1 VNSPDVWVPYLIT
14 HILTLLLIFTCY
26 KWPSFGK
33 AVWGLILILAGAFNI
48 FTVISSPEK
57 YVSAY
62 GQHAVLLYKKI
73 IFGLFSTYAVL
84 FVVAIAM
91 GQILVGSCLLMK
103 RTPFKLGVFGGVIFL
118 VAISPLGLG
127 AAFPSTLFMALS
139 PVLMY
144 VRYQKSID
152 PNSFQKSFWQSSKG
166 GPNA

>member
-1 VNSPDVWVPYLIT
+1 VNSPDVWIPYLIT

-26 KWPSFGK
+26 KWPNIGK
-33 AVWGLILILAGAFNI
+33 AVWGLIFILAGAFNI

-57 YVSAY
+57 YVSVY
-62 GQHAVLLYKKI
+62 GQHAVPLYKKT
-73 IFGLFSTYAVL
+73 IFGLFSTYTVL
-84 FVVAIAM
+84 FVVTIAM

-139 PVLMY
+139 LVLMY

-152 PNSFQKSFWQSSKG
+152 PNSFQKSFRQSSKG
-166 GPNA
+166 GRNA